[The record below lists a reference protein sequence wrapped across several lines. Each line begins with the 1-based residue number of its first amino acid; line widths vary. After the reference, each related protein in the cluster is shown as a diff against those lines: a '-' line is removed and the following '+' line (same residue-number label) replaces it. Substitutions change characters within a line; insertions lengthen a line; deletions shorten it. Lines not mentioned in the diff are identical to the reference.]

1 MKGLLDKIPAS
12 LICLDPNSLTQL
24 NPDMAQS
31 TQTWKFDNT
40 DLMRSLDKEVTS
52 KTKNKIKLNRNK
64 KLQILD
70 MIRKEKRE
78 NIRRFQ
84 KRKLKKKRSRFSNR
98 ASQQA
103 AE

>member
-12 LICLDPNSLTQL
+12 LICLDPNSLTKL
-24 NPDMAQS
+24 DPATAQ
-31 TQTWKFDNT
+31 QTRSWKFDNT
-40 DLMRSLDKEVTS
+40 DLMKSLDKEVMG
-52 KTKNKIKLNRNK
+52 KTKKKTKLNRNK
-64 KLQILD
+64 KLQILE
-70 MIRKEKRE
+70 MIKKEKRE

-98 ASQQA
+98 TGEQA